1 MIRKTLQHRLARLE
15 DAARIHQ
22 PSPPNLFLRFVGRRP
37 SIMDVSGRAECKGHE
52 WRRATD
58 ETQERFQ
65 NRIINDLESL
75 GNRPPFLVFLYG

>member
-1 MIRKTLQHRLARLE
+1 MIKKLHRRLARLE
-15 DAARIHQ
+15 EAAGINQ
-22 PSPPNLFLRFVGRRP
+22 PSPPNLFFHFVSRKSG
-37 SIMDVSGRAECKGHE
+37 IMNIAARAECKGHE

-75 GNRPPFLVFLYG
+75 GNRPPFLVFLHG